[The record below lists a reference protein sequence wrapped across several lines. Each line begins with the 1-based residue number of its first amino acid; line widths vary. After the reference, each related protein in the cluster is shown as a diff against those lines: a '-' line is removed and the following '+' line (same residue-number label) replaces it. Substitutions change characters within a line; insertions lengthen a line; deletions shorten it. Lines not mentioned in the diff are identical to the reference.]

1 MGLIRVHPAVLSDA
15 AEEIL
20 ASANRFTDLLDRVDQ
35 DMRELAATWSGAAS
49 DGFQSKSANR

>member
-1 MGLIRVHPAVLSDA
+1 MIRVHPAVLSDA